1 MTQEVSPLQITF
13 ERKALRPSNLVDVTL
28 IYSSKNFCEIFLKYF
43 FLAKSA
49 KFKNKSGELIAL
61 YAKNVPQK
69 THLLTTKAKLFN
81 LHVISELYATSK
93 NGQKLDIVIKKKKI
107 IWLAY
112 AFFENI
118 KRRSGCN
125 RVTVLFFPT
134 YSYGGGG

>member
-1 MTQEVSPLQITF
+1 MQITF

-69 THLLTTKAKLFN
+69 THLLTIKAKFFN

-93 NGQKLDIVIKKKKI
+93 NG
-107 IWLAY
+107 
-112 AFFENI
+112 
-118 KRRSGCN
+118 
-125 RVTVLFFPT
+125 
-134 YSYGGGG
+134 